1 MVKNHDCG
9 DSSCPLPGVAVKDAV
24 AGAVAGAAAPVVVAA
39 KGAVL
44 HYIYDP
50 MCGWCYGAA
59 PLLQAAGEVDGL
71 KIELHGGGMMTGS
84 NRKQVSTQLRNYVMQ
99 HDRRIAAMTG
109 QPFGDDY
116 FNGLLLDTTAML
128 DSEPP
133 TTAILAAEAI
143 AGRGLAMLARIQT
156 AHYVQG
162 LRVAE
167 TAVLRTL
174 AAEIGLEP
182 AFFYSKFAELDGAV
196 GETATQAHIAASR
209 ALLARVG
216 GQGFPTFALQRGAQI
231 EVLDAGRFFGR
242 AKAWKV
248 VLGA

>member
-1 MVKNHDCG
+1 MVKNLDCG
-9 DSSCPLPGVAVKDAV
+9 DSSCPLPGAV
-24 AGAVAGAAAPVVVAA
+24 VAGAAEAATESAAVAA

-59 PLLQAAGEVDGL
+59 PLLQAAREVAGL

-99 HDRRIAAMTG
+99 HDHRIAAMTG

-116 FNGLLLDTTAML
+116 FNGLLLDTTAVL

-143 AGRGLAMLARIQT
+143 AGRGQAMLARIQA

-162 LRVAE
+162 LRVADI
-167 TAVLRTL
+167 AVLHTL
-174 AAEIGLEP
+174 AAEIGIEP
-182 AFFYSKFAELDGAV
+182 ALFDSKFSELGEAV

-216 GQGFPTFALQRGAQI
+216 GQGFPTFALQRGTQI
-231 EVLDAGRFFGR
+231 EMLDAGRFFGQPE
-242 AKAWKV
+242 AWKA

>member
-1 MVKNHDCG
+1 MVENHDCG
-9 DSSCPLPGVAVKDAV
+9 DSSCPLPGVAVQDA
-24 AGAVAGAAAPVVVAA
+24 ATPAAAAA

-59 PLLQAAGEVDGL
+59 PLLQAAREVNGL
-71 KIELHGGGMMTGS
+71 KVELHGGGMMTGS

-99 HDRRIAAMTG
+99 HDHRIAAMTG

-116 FNGLLLDTTAML
+116 FNGLLLDTTAVL

-143 AGRGLAMLARIQT
+143 AGRGQAMLARIQT

-162 LRVAE
+162 LRVADP
-167 TAVLRTL
+167 AVLRTL
-174 AAEIGLEP
+174 AAEIGIEP
-182 AFFYSKFAELDGAV
+182 ALFDSKFAELGGA
-196 GETATQAHIAASR
+196 ATQAHITASR

-216 GQGFPTFALQRGAQI
+216 GQGFPTFALQRGTQI
-231 EVLDAGRFFGR
+231 EMLDAGRFFGQPE
-242 AKAWKV
+242 AWKA

>member
-1 MVKNHDCG
+1 MVENHDCG
-9 DSSCPLPGVAVKDAV
+9 DSNCPLPGVAVKDAEKS
-24 AGAVAGAAAPVVVAA
+24 AAVAA
-39 KGAVL
+39 KGTVL

-59 PLLQAAGEVDGL
+59 PLLQAAREVDGL
-71 KIELHGGGMMTGS
+71 TIGLHGGGMMTGS
-84 NRKQVSTQLRNYVMQ
+84 NRKQVSPQLRNYVMQ
-99 HDRRIAAMTG
+99 HDHRIAAMTG
-109 QPFGDDY
+109 QQFGDDY
-116 FNGLLLDTTAML
+116 FNGLLLDTAAVL

-143 AGRGLAMLARIQT
+143 AGRGLDMLARIQA

-167 TAVLRTL
+167 PAVLRNL

-182 AFFYSKFAELDGAV
+182 ALFDSKFAELEGA
-196 GETATQAHIAASR
+196 ATQAHIAASR

-216 GQGFPTFALQRGAQI
+216 GQGFPTFVLQRGTQI
-231 EVLDAGRFFGR
+231 EMLDTGRFFGQ
-242 AKAWKV
+242 AEAWKAL
-248 VLGA
+248 LGT

>member
-9 DSSCPLPGVAVKDAV
+9 DSSCTLPGAAVKEAAESV
-24 AGAVAGAAAPVVVAA
+24 AVAA
-39 KGAVL
+39 KGTVL

-59 PLLQAAGEVDGL
+59 PLLQAAREVDGL

-84 NRKQVSTQLRNYVMQ
+84 NRKQVSTQLRSYVMQ
-99 HDRRIAAMTG
+99 HDHRIAAMTG

-116 FNGLLLDTTAML
+116 FNGLLLDTTAVL

-143 AGRGLAMLARIQT
+143 AGRGLAMLARIQA

-174 AAEIGLEP
+174 VAEIGLEP
-182 AFFYSKFAELDGAV
+182 ALFDSKFAELG
-196 GETATQAHIAASR
+196 GGATQAHIAASR

-231 EVLDAGRFFGR
+231 EMLDAGRFFGQ
-242 AKAWKV
+242 AEAWKAA
-248 VLGA
+248 LGK